1 MGTRFGDYEV
11 LWPVAEGSTGRVFK
25 ATHIGL
31 DRVAAI
37 KELSPALRGR
47 PGVVEQLRSEARVL
61 AGLSHP
67 NIVDLYDFVEEPD
80 RVWLAE
86 QWVDGASLAT
96 ILDSHGPITPEQSV
110 GVVRGA
116 MTGLA
121 HAHER
126 GIVHRDV
133 SSSNIL
139 ADLGGTSMLV
149 DFGMAGPAGTGTGS
163 ATGTPAFL
171 SPEAAR
177 GDVPGKPGDVY
188 SAAAVLYLLLT
199 GRPVFAGSAPHVVR
213 QHVEAEPPRLTD
225 HGADLAELVARCLA
239 KDPASRPQDAGEFL
253 AALEQAARRRF
264 GEAWLQRASIAGVV
278 GTVVAGAGVAA
289 AGGAATGV
297 AAQTVVVDAALG
309 ALKPPPGP
317 SGAGRTGRS
326 FATKAGVVVGGVVVA
341 VGAVTGAV
349 LASGSDTADGAQ
361 SSTGADVGDSGD
373 DKGAEPPAVDPVL
386 DLAPSGKWNLS
397 WEVVRSTNHKYFPV
411 GNREKVTWQ
420 LKLDCVDE
428 SSCGGDIKSS
438 SGNSFKYEWNG
449 KTLVIARDRA
459 VAEAPCIDPETG
471 EQKPGTHFKETANLE
486 DVVLRAS
493 KFDREGSP
501 LRFEGKTSEEH
512 VVTELRGDCENSY
525 AESGDPS
532 PNITEAWI
540 LQAE

>member
-11 LWPVAEGSTGRVFK
+11 LSPVAEGSTGRVFK
-25 ATHIGL
+25 ASHIGL

-96 ILDSHGPITPEQSV
+96 ILDRHGPITPEQSV

-133 SSSNIL
+133 SASNIL

-177 GDVPGKPGDVY
+177 GEVPGKPGDVY

-199 GRPVFAGSAPHVVR
+199 GRPVFAGSAPQVVR
-213 QHVEAEPPRLTD
+213 QHVEADPPRLTG
-225 HGADLAELVARCLA
+225 HGADLAELIARSLA

-264 GEAWLQRASIAGVV
+264 GEAWLQRAPIAGVV

-309 ALKPPPGP
+309 ALKPPPAP
-317 SGAGRTGRS
+317 TGAGRPARS
-326 FATKAGVVVGGVVVA
+326 FAVKAGVVVGGVVVA
-341 VGAVTGAV
+341 VGAATGAV
-349 LASGSDTADGAQ
+349 LASGSDTGDEAPAVSEADA
-361 SSTGADVGDSGD
+361 GDSGD
-373 DKGAEPPAVDPVL
+373 PAPAEPTAAVDPVL
-386 DLAPSGKWNLS
+386 DLAPAGTWTLRSETVK
-397 WEVVRSTNHKYFPV
+397 STNHEYFPL
-411 GNREKVTWQ
+411 GDKQTRTWR

-438 SGNSFKYEWNG
+438 SGTTFDYTWDGKSLTVLREDEFYEGPCSDPQG
-449 KTLVIARDRA
+449 KNVPGSHYREDARL
-459 VAEAPCIDPETG
+459 P
-471 EQKPGTHFKETANLE
+471 
-486 DVVLRAS
+486 DVVLRPTRYDAQGQPVAFKGNS
-493 KFDREGSP
+493 VVKH
-501 LRFEGKTSEEH
+501 LVSE
-512 VVTELRGDCENSY
+512 VSQDCVNSY
-525 AESGDPS
+525 AETGAANPTV
-532 PNITEAWI
+532 TEAWT
-540 LQAE
+540 LQAR